1 VPRRRSGVEVCDDA
15 CPLARL
21 REDDPRARFQRAGH
35 GGWLSPVRLAFT
47 SDDGNVD
54 GPSSGLDDRAD
65 QHVARDIGQPEIAN
79 DHVEVTTAED
89 PQRFLSATGCGDVGA
104 LDPEQGT
111 STNRGRGGTIDSN
124 GVEALRRSDSG
135 IIVDVRRRIMLVSL
149 VDPPRKERRHPE
161 YATDRPLGRAAR

>member
-1 VPRRRSGVEVCDDA
+1 MSSGPGIGPLSCRLAFRTGLDLGPIADRRRSEHRSVAGRRCRGEGQASRYVTTLVHWHGFA
-15 CPLARL
+15 KMIPAPASSARVT
-21 REDDPRARFQRAGH
+21 AAGFH
-35 GGWLSPVRLAFT
+35 QCGWLSPVRLAFT

-104 LDPEQGT
+104 LDTEQGT
-111 STNRGRGGTIDSN
+111 STNRGRGGTIHS
-124 GVEALRRSDSG
+124 
-135 IIVDVRRRIMLVSL
+135 
-149 VDPPRKERRHPE
+149 
-161 YATDRPLGRAAR
+161 